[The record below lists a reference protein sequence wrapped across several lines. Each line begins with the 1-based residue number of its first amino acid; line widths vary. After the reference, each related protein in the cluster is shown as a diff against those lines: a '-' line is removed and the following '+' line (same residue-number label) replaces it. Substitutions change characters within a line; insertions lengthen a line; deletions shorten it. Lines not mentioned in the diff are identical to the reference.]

1 MAGFQMNLK
10 KDKVNKPNLQTKPK
24 ISFAF
29 GGSKTNIIPKKS
41 IASLQ
46 KNETR
51 KLNPNALVGSESE
64 SENEDAVVAI
74 DSFDKKKGGAIAGNK
89 AINTKITEPLIIKPT
104 TMSRDWKEE
113 IRKKQNSMYI
123 PNQEHRQKVVAKDD
137 NNLQSGL
144 SVPESSNSKESV
156 VDAESDEAMSKEERI
171 RLSLLKGE
179 ELDDKG
185 LIIPVPSEDEIVEQD
200 ISSKPDEES
209 IDQYKEVPVDQFGA
223 ALLRGMGWKQNKG
236 KNRES
241 AGKPL
246 LERRKKGVLLG
257 IGAKAVEDELMADL
271 SGKRGAK
278 FDIPV
283 VRRNM
288 EDLNTTK

>member
-10 KDKVNKPNLQTKPK
+10 KDKINKPNSQSKPK

-51 KLNPNALVGSESE
+51 KLNPNALLGSESE
-64 SENEDAVVAI
+64 SEGEDAVVAI

-89 AINTKITEPLIIKPT
+89 AVNTKVTEPLIIKPT
-104 TMSRDWKEE
+104 TASRDWKEE
-113 IRKKQNSMYI
+113 RRKKQNSMYI
-123 PNQEHRQKVVAKDD
+123 PNQEHRQKVIAKDD
-137 NNLQSGL
+137 NNLEFGL
-144 SVPESSNSKESV
+144 SVPEKSNSKESV
-156 VDAESDEAMSKEERI
+156 VDAESNDTMSKEERI

-185 LIIPVPSEDEIVEQD
+185 LIIPIPSEDEIVEQD
-200 ISSKPDEES
+200 ISSKPDEDS
-209 IDQYKEVPVDQFGA
+209 IEQYKEVPVDQFGA

-236 KNRES
+236 KNIES

-271 SGKRGAK
+271 LVKRGAK

-283 VRRNM
+283 VRRNK
-288 EDLNTTK
+288 DLNATK

>member
-10 KDKVNKPNLQTKPK
+10 KDKINKPNSQSKPK

-41 IASLQ
+41 IASSQ

-51 KLNPNALVGSESE
+51 KLNPNALLGSESE
-64 SENEDAVVAI
+64 SEGEDAVVAI

-89 AINTKITEPLIIKPT
+89 AVNTKVTEPLIIKPT
-104 TMSRDWKEE
+104 TASRDWKEE

-123 PNQEHRQKVVAKDD
+123 PNQEHRQKVIAKDD
-137 NNLQSGL
+137 NNLEFGL
-144 SVPESSNSKESV
+144 SVPEKSNSKESV
-156 VDAESDEAMSKEERI
+156 VDAESNDTMSKEERI
-171 RLSLLKGE
+171 RSSLLKGE

-185 LIIPVPSEDEIVEQD
+185 LIIPIPSEDEIVEQD
-200 ISSKPDEES
+200 ISSKPDEDS
-209 IDQYKEVPVDQFGA
+209 IEQYKEVPVDQFGA

-236 KNRES
+236 KNIES

-271 SGKRGAK
+271 LVKRGAK

-283 VRRNM
+283 VRRNK
-288 EDLNTTK
+288 DLNATK

>member
-10 KDKVNKPNLQTKPK
+10 KDKINKPNSQSKPK

-51 KLNPNALVGSESE
+51 KLNPNALLGSESE
-64 SENEDAVVAI
+64 SEGEDAVVAI

-89 AINTKITEPLIIKPT
+89 AVNTKVTEPLIIKPT
-104 TMSRDWKEE
+104 TASRDWKEE

-123 PNQEHRQKVVAKDD
+123 PNQEHRQKVIAKDD
-137 NNLQSGL
+137 NNLEFGL
-144 SVPESSNSKESV
+144 SVPEKSNSKESV
-156 VDAESDEAMSKEERI
+156 VDGESNDTMSKEERI

-185 LIIPVPSEDEIVEQD
+185 LIIPIPSEDEIVEQD
-200 ISSKPDEES
+200 ISSKPDEDS
-209 IDQYKEVPVDQFGA
+209 IEQYKEVPVDQFGA

-236 KNRES
+236 KNIES

-271 SGKRGAK
+271 LVKRGAK

-283 VRRNM
+283 VRRNK
-288 EDLNTTK
+288 DLNATK

>member
-137 NNLQSGL
+137 NNLQFGL